1 MQPTAID
8 QQIHGYRSGHQL
20 IAASRRLPRQDQ
32 DLVDRLSDTAGQLRP
47 GEAFKPYLTAY
58 PLPSGSDYVVARTW
72 QDLEAPRSGC
82 VRTRSL
88 LVPMAQW
95 LTMDGIGA
103 LLPLMAPVEFEEKPT
118 LLAATN
124 PAPTPRTV
132 SDPRRVELVEA
143 LFFEP
148 RQPIVVFDCA
158 EAESIVERILA
169 AFWPALKQNFS
180 VCTFALAPR
189 KIEGRSFDLIFAPKG
204 ARGKFSDWSGRRV
217 EATSKSERHPWS
229 RLVAEK
235 IFDTDDP
242 DLRSIDTLGSLR
254 ADQRGDEG
262 ALRLSLMWNDLAAK
276 SRTTP
281 SAVLGMLDILNS
293 RAWPEFDRGR
303 LRDVVQG
310 AARLAAAEPNEAD
323 ALRFLS
329 TLATKVANFD
339 VGMLDSLN
347 LPSLAQAMTK
357 RSPVNALTYLQS
369 EVAAGRDPVIPIV
382 AGMAD
387 GFGESRFDGET
398 SKLALELPPDLSAV
412 MISHSAKYAR
422 EVWQRCATDASAWI
436 PATRAAVGSMTR
448 QDRADLLR
456 KMPAWMT
463 DETQAP
469 VLEAALDGVSGD
481 DLADFAVAIGKHTEF
496 GITAFDEPMAN
507 AARNAESLNG
517 LRAAILSNFRGE
529 GADRFLLS
537 TMDLSATDVA
547 WLDGEVERARA
558 VGLLRQLLDNASP
571 KSLVSVQRDPTSR
584 DRMLGL
590 LMKDVAG
597 SAAQLIRVAGWSD
610 LPIDRLLDV
619 GRAALPFLASPQRDK
634 FVAEVLGRALAEADP
649 DDARVASVL
658 EESDGTLSPRQL
670 VHLATP
676 AGASTQRVAANLVLL
691 SKASERVRRTTA
703 AAIEDLCERLVH
715 RYGENLGEGGYK
727 AWASLLGEAGHRSP
741 DVQLRASLPTLPFA
755 MGKRDLPVSALIGAA
770 FPPVYFELLRSTGE
784 EDFKRLPALL
794 ALPLSIFI
802 DWDRAKSARHELV
815 DAFLYS
821 SWPPADLLLTSI
833 AAGIQGETLHRLIGT
848 HRGRDYL
855 AAIDRDSHR
864 LDPAQ
869 FDQIQNCLKHLNRR

>member
-1 MQPTAID
+1 MKRRDFIVLVGGATAAWPVTVCA
-8 QQIHGYRSGHQL
+8 QQSTMPVVGFRNAASPQGYPWPLSAFLKGLGEAGYVDGRNVVIQYRWADGHNERSPAMAADLVQSQVTV
-20 IAASRRLPRQDQ
+20 IAATSTPAALAAKAATSSIPIVFETGGDPIRLGLVASLYRPGGNVTGAASLAVEVISTKGLELLHESIPSARVIGLLINPNDPAAAEPQEREVLSAPRTLGLEVHVLNAGTERDL
-32 DLVDRLSDTAGQLRP
+32 DSIFAKLVDLQASALMISAGAFFSSHSKQLA
-47 GEAFKPYLTAY
+47 ELA
-58 PLPSGSDYVVARTW
+58 
-72 QDLEAPRSGC
+72 
-82 VRTRSL
+82 VRH
-88 LVPMAQW
+88 A
-95 LTMDGIGA
+95 I
-103 LLPLMAPVEFEEKPT
+103 PT
-118 LLAATN
+118 
-124 PAPTPRTV
+124 
-132 SDPRRVELVEA
+132 
-143 LFFEP
+143 
-148 RQPIVVFDCA
+148 I
-158 EAESIVERILA
+158 
-169 AFWPALKQNFS
+169 
-180 VCTFALAPR
+180 
-189 KIEGRSFDLIFAPKG
+189 
-204 ARGKFSDWSGRRV
+204 
-217 EATSKSERHPWS
+217 
-229 RLVAEK
+229 
-235 IFDTDDP
+235 
-242 DLRSIDTLGSLR
+242 
-254 ADQRGDEG
+254 
-262 ALRLSLMWNDLAAK
+262 LRLSLMWNDLAAK

-293 RAWPEFDRGR
+293 RPWPEFDSDR
-303 LRDVVQG
+303 LKDVVQG

-329 TLATKVANFD
+329 TLATKFANFD

-347 LPSLAQAMTK
+347 LPSLAQAITK
-357 RSPVNALTYLQS
+357 RAPVNAMAYLQS

-387 GFGESRFDGET
+387 GLGESHFDGET

-422 EVWQRCATDASAWI
+422 EVWQRCATDASAWV
-436 PATRAAVGSMTR
+436 PATKGAVGSMTR

-456 KMPAWMT
+456 KMPTWMT
-463 DETQAP
+463 DEAQAP
-469 VLEAALDGVSGD
+469 VMEAALEGVSGD
-481 DLADFAVAIGKHTEF
+481 DLADFAVAIGKHAEF

-584 DRMLGL
+584 DRMLAL
-590 LMKDVAG
+590 LMEDVAG
-597 SAAQLIRVAGWSD
+597 SAAQLIRVADSSD

-619 GRAALPFLASPQRDK
+619 GRAALPFLASQQRDK
-634 FVAEVLGRALAEADP
+634 FVGELLGRALAEADP

-658 EESDGTLSPRQL
+658 EESDGTRSPRQL

-676 AGASTQRVAANLVLL
+676 TGASPQRVAANLVLL
-691 SKASERVRRTTA
+691 SKASERVRRTAA

-770 FPPVYFELLRSTGE
+770 FPPVYFELLRSTGQMAVE
-784 EDFKRLPALL
+784 P
-794 ALPLSIFI
+794 
-802 DWDRAKSARHELV
+802 SAGFLRMECRNQTERYRG
-815 DAFLYS
+815 ATFLYRVY
-821 SWPPADLLLTSI
+821 I
-833 AAGIQGETLHRLIGT
+833 
-848 HRGRDYL
+848 
-855 AAIDRDSHR
+855 
-864 LDPAQ
+864 
-869 FDQIQNCLKHLNRR
+869 